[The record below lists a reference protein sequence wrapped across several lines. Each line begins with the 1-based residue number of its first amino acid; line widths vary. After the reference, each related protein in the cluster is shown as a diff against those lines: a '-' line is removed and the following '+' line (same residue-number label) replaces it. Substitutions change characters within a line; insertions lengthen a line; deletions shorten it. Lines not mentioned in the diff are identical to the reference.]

1 MTIDGNPLRRL
12 SLDQL
17 RRRTSEKWRTYPPDV
32 LPVFVAEMDAPL
44 ADPVVRA
51 ITDAVRL
58 GDTGYPAGSAY
69 AEALDGFART
79 RWGWKGVEPART
91 RVVADVMAG
100 ILEVLGVIS
109 EPGRAV
115 VVSSPTYP
123 PYYIYV
129 RRTGRPVEEAP
140 LGADGRLDPAS
151 LDAAFRRAGP
161 GATYLLCN
169 PQNPTATVHTAAEL
183 SELAA
188 LADRHGLRV
197 VSDEIFAPLVLP
209 GTTFVPY
216 LSVPGASRGF
226 AVLSATK
233 GWNLAGLKAALVVAG
248 PDAADDLAGI
258 PEWVREGA
266 SHVGVIAHTA
276 AFRDGGEWLDAVLAG
291 IDENRRL
298 LASLLA
304 TELPK
309 VGYRPGESTYLA
321 WLDCRELGLGDD
333 PAAVF
338 LERGR
343 VAFVPGPTFGAGGA
357 GHVRFNIGTSPEVVT
372 EAVRR
377 MAAALPG

>member
-1 MTIDGNPLRRL
+1 MAVDENPLRRL

-17 RRRTSEKWRTYPPDV
+17 RRRTSEKWRTYPEDV

-44 ADPVVRA
+44 AEPVVRA

-58 GDTGYPAGSAY
+58 GDTGYAAGSAY
-69 AEALDGFART
+69 AEAVDGFART
-79 RWGWKGVEPART
+79 RWGWKGVDPALT
-91 RVVADVMAG
+91 RVVPDVMAG
-100 ILEVLGVIS
+100 ILEVLAVIS
-109 EPGRAV
+109 APGRTV

-123 PYYIYV
+123 PYYAYV
-129 RRTGRPVEEAP
+129 RRTGRTVAEAP
-140 LGADGRLDPAS
+140 LGADGRLDLAA
-151 LDAAFRRAGP
+151 LDAAFARVGA

-169 PQNPTATVHTAAEL
+169 PQNPTGAVHTVTEL
-183 SELAA
+183 TALAA
-188 LADRHGLRV
+188 LADRHGVRV
-197 VSDEIFAPLVLP
+197 VSDEIFAPLVLA
-209 GTTFVPY
+209 GASFVPY

-226 AVLSATK
+226 ALLSATK

-248 PDAADDLAGI
+248 PDAAGDLAGI
-258 PEWVREGA
+258 PEWVVEGA

-276 AFRDGGEWLDAVLAG
+276 AFRDGGQWLDAVLAG
-291 IDENRRL
+291 IGENRRL

-304 TELPK
+304 AELPA
-309 VGYRPGESTYLA
+309 VRYRPGESTYLA

-343 VAFVPGPTFGAGGA
+343 VAFVPGPDFGTGGA
-357 GHVRFNIGTSPEVVT
+357 GHVRLNIGTSPEVIT

-377 MAAALPG
+377 MILR